1 MKTRLLVGVAALLGT
16 FGAVE
21 QAYAESCNDMVKR
34 ARGIRTQFEGGATPQ
49 QAALSELRTLRLQAN
64 GCEAN
69 PQNAIDGIIQRV
81 TGATPPAATPTPPI
95 ANPLTPVVTPPAI
108 AQPPVVARNA
118 GPRRLTVGQSVT
130 STLSAETAVDGE
142 GVAFERW
149 TVRAQAGQALQVS
162 MAESGGSGLDTYLI
176 LGRMQGG
183 EFVEIDRNDDSGGT
197 FNSMLRFTPDAT
209 GDYEIRARSF
219 GSGQLGAYDLV
230 VSPYVAP
237 APAVSMPIA
246 IDQLSNGS
254 LTAESPADDNGVA
267 YDVWTFQAQAG
278 QRLQIAMNAR
288 NDSNLDTYLLLGRMV
303 DGEFQQIDSNDDR
316 GDGTFNSLLRFYPA
330 EDGEYTIRA
339 RSFGQGQYGDY
350 DLIVQS
356 TPFIVGS
363 LEQFAR
369 NANAW
374 MRPGELTAD
383 ADHVDFEFQ
392 AARGKTYSVRAIST
406 DFTPV
411 VDVGLLGR
419 DGATEVDY
427 YDGPTSERESGAV
440 EFRADNRGRYVL
452 RVSASALATGS
463 FNLIVSELP

>member
-16 FGAVE
+16 FGVAE
-21 QAYAESCNDMVKR
+21 QAHAESCNDMVKR

-81 TGATPPAATPTPPI
+81 AGAAPPTPTAPV
-95 ANPLTPVVTPPAI
+95 ANPSTPVVTPPVTP
-108 AQPPVVARNA
+108 PPVVVARSA
-118 GPRRLTVGQSVT
+118 APRRLTVGQSVT
-130 STLSAETAVDGE
+130 SALSAETAVDSE

-162 MAESGGSGLDTYLI
+162 MAESSDSGLDTYI
-176 LGRMQGG
+176 VLGRMQGG

-219 GSGQLGAYDLV
+219 GSGQFGAYDLV

-237 APAVSMPIA
+237 APAVSRPIA
-246 IDQLSNGS
+246 IDEVSNGS

-267 YDVWTFQAQAG
+267 YDVWTFEAQAG
-278 QRLQIAMNAR
+278 QRLQIAMSAR

-350 DLIVQS
+350 ELAVQS
-356 TPFIVGS
+356 TPFVVGAM
-363 LEQFAR
+363 ERIAR

-374 MRPGELTAD
+374 MRPGALTAE

-392 AARGKTYSVRAIST
+392 AARGKSYSVRAISN
-406 DFTPV
+406 DFRPV
-411 VDVGLLGR
+411 VDVGFLGR
-419 DGATEVDY
+419 EGATEVDY
-427 YDGPTSERESGAV
+427 YDGPSSERESNAV
-440 EFRADNRGRYVL
+440 EFRADNRGRYVV

-463 FNLIVSELP
+463 FDLIVSELP

>member
-81 TGATPPAATPTPPI
+81 AGAAPPPSNPTPPSIATPPTPTIP
-95 ANPLTPVVTPPAI
+95 ATPVVAPRST
-108 AQPPVVARNA
+108 
-118 GPRRLTVGQSVT
+118 GPRRLTIDQSVT
-130 STLSAETAVDGE
+130 SSLSAENVVDSD

-149 TVRAQAGQALQVS
+149 TVRAQAGQALQIS

-219 GSGQLGAYDLV
+219 GAGQYGAYDLV
-230 VSPYVAP
+230 VRPFVAP
-237 APAVSMPIA
+237 PAAVLRPIA
-246 IDQLSNGS
+246 IGEVGNGS

-267 YDVWTFQAQAG
+267 YDVWTFEAEAG
-278 QRLQIAMNAR
+278 QRLQISMNAR

-316 GDGTFNSLLRFYPA
+316 GDGTFNSLLRFYPS
-330 EDGEYTIRA
+330 ESGEYAIRA

-350 DLIVQS
+350 DLLVQL
-356 TPFIVGS
+356 TPFVVGS
-363 LEQFAR
+363 MEPIAR

-374 MRPGELTAD
+374 MRHGELTAE
-383 ADHVDFEFQ
+383 ANGDHVDFEFQ
-392 AARGKTYSVRAIST
+392 AARGKSYSVRAISN
-406 DFTPV
+406 DFLPV
-411 VDVGLLGR
+411 VDVGLMGR
-419 DGATEVDY
+419 QGATEVDF
-427 YDGPTSERESGAV
+427 YDGPTSEREPNVV
-440 EFRADNRGRYVL
+440 EFRAENRGRYVL
-452 RVSASALATGS
+452 RVSASSLANGS
-463 FNLIVSELP
+463 FDLIVSEVP

>member
-21 QAYAESCNDMVKR
+21 QAHAESCNDMVKR

-81 TGATPPAATPTPPI
+81 AGAAPPPPSNPTLPSIAT
-95 ANPLTPVVTPPAI
+95 PLTPTIPTTPVGVP
-108 AQPPVVARNA
+108 RSA
-118 GPRRLTVGQSVT
+118 GPRRLTIDQSVT
-130 STLSAETAVDGE
+130 SNLSAESVVDSD

-149 TVRAQAGQALQVS
+149 TVRAQAGQALQIS
-162 MAESGGSGLDTYLI
+162 MAEAGESGLDTYLI

-219 GSGQLGAYDLV
+219 GAGQYGAYDLV
-230 VSPYVAP
+230 VRPFVAP
-237 APAVSMPIA
+237 PAAVLRPIA
-246 IDQLSNGS
+246 IGELSNGS

-267 YDVWTFQAQAG
+267 YDVWTFEAEAG
-278 QRLQIAMNAR
+278 QRLQISMNAR

-316 GDGTFNSLLRFYPA
+316 GDGTFNSLLRFYPTESGA
-330 EDGEYTIRA
+330 YAIRA

-350 DLIVQS
+350 DLQVQL
-356 TPFIVGS
+356 TPFVVGS
-363 LEQFAR
+363 MERIER

-374 MRPGELTAD
+374 MRHGALTAE
-383 ADHVDFEFQ
+383 ANGDHVDFEFQ
-392 AARGKTYSVRAIST
+392 AARGKSYSVRAISN
-406 DFTPV
+406 DFLPV
-411 VDVGLLGR
+411 VDVGLMGR
-419 DGATEVDY
+419 EGATEVDF
-427 YDGPTSERESGAV
+427 YDGPASEREPNVV

-452 RVSASALATGS
+452 RVSASSLANGS
-463 FNLIVSELP
+463 FDLIVNEIP